1 MELAVTTPYG
11 YCVKGYRYIFGE
23 GKFELSSAGGELFA
37 IYLEPTHEGQEPF
50 ACISLSA
57 GLYLFYLEDMA
68 KHKFLTPVYKEQ
80 A

>member
-1 MELAVTTPYG
+1 MTIPYG
-11 YCVKGYRYIFGE
+11 HCVKGYRYIFGE
-23 GKFELSSAGGELFA
+23 GKFELSSAVGELFA

-50 ACISLSA
+50 ACINPSA
-57 GLYLFYLEDMA
+57 GLYLFYPEDMK